1 MKLEYIIKNLI
12 QNNKIKTQLE
22 LTNILQKK
30 GVVTTQSNIS
40 RILKKLNTVKIV
52 DENKNTYYVI
62 QTRPLD
68 IFDRIKTLITNIEN
82 NGYLIVIKTRHGA
95 APLIG
100 NAIEERHIN
109 RVLSIISGEN
119 YVIVIPDNVRN
130 LDELYINLRGTFM
143 PLDNNKK

>member
-12 QNNKIKTQLE
+12 QNNKIRTQLE

-52 DENKNTYYVI
+52 DENKNNYYVI
-62 QTRPLD
+62 QTKPLD
-68 IFDRIKTLITNIEN
+68 ISDKIKTLIISIEN

-95 APLIG
+95 ASLIG
-100 NAIEERHIN
+100 NAIEERHISK
-109 RVLSIISGEN
+109 VMSTISGEN

-130 LDELYINLRGTFM
+130 LDELYISLRGSLV
-143 PLDNNKK
+143 PLDAKK

>member
-68 IFDRIKTLITNIEN
+68 IFDKIKTLITNIEN

-143 PLDNNKK
+143 PLDKK